1 MRHTQQVRISLA
13 ADELTGIAV
22 ILPVELGE
30 RGHGLLL
37 HGALTDHEDFD
48 WARAS
53 VAAAQDVVDGVA
65 DQAIVCCWTGTGA
78 AIAANKLPGVRA
90 ALCHDAVT
98 AAGARRWNDANVLAL
113 SLRSTAD
120 AELAEILDAWFG
132 TGPSEKAEDLASIAH
147 LGEVE
152 AGR

>member
-1 MRHTQQVRISLA
+1 MRHTRQVRISLA

-22 ILPVELGE
+22 ILPVELRE
-30 RGHGLLL
+30 RGHDLLL
-37 HGALTDHEDFD
+37 HGAIAEDEDTD

-53 VAAAQDVVDGVA
+53 LAAAQDVSAGIA
-65 DQAIVCCWTGTGA
+65 HQAIVCCWTGTGA
-78 AIAANKLPGVRA
+78 AIAANKLRGVRA

-120 AELAEILDAWFG
+120 AELAEILDAWFS
-132 TGPSEKAEDLASIAH
+132 TPPSEQAEDRASIERISR
-147 LGEVE
+147 LE
-152 AGR
+152 ADL